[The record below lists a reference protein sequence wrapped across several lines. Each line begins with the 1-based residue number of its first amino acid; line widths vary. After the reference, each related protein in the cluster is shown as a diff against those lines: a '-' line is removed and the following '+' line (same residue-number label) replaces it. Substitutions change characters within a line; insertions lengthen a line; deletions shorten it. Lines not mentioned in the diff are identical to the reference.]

1 MPKNY
6 KSDKKY
12 SKNIDPYDFDH
23 LSASS
28 ATDCTGLI
36 PVGADCDAELESYEE
51 IYPYQPKAVVDKNEK
66 AKLHTN
72 V

>member
-1 MPKNY
+1 MTEKNSRINPKAP
-6 KSDKKY
+6 
-12 SKNIDPYDFDH
+12 DPYEFEH

-36 PVGADCDAELESYEE
+36 PVGADSEAELESYEE
-51 IYPYQPKAVVDKNEK
+51 IYPYQPKAVVDKNNK

-72 V
+72 I